1 MNTLRNLLL
10 VVAGAAL
17 TACSQP
23 CRVVWTEGATDPVS
37 GKTVHQMDILNPPSG
52 SDWTLWFCQFRTP
65 VRMEEDAPAS
75 IEHVSGTL
83 YRVAP
88 SADTEGETM
97 TLRYEAR
104 ALVNQCRAPE
114 GFFLQKRGKKPVP
127 VEVSY
132 AFQPAERVQSFSY
145 TPVETTV
152 YDMVPRLKKVTLLE
166 GTTLPE
172 NPSVTFVEGLK
183 PGWYRIRLDGSVTV
197 EAADAEGAFY
207 ASVTLENLCRNA
219 GGARVPSA
227 VVEDGPD
234 LPYRG
239 LMLDVSRN
247 FTRKADL
254 EKLLDLMAH
263 YKANYL
269 HLHFGD
275 DEGWR
280 IQIDALPELTS
291 YGAFRGIPFLREDGT
306 IDEPSALQPSYC
318 GTLSRDDA
326 ASPGNGFYSHADFV
340 EILRYAWKRQIRV
353 IPEFDMPG
361 HSRAAIKAMEK
372 RAERTGDTSFLLSE
386 PADTSVYMS
395 VQDYSD
401 NAINVAL
408 PSTYAF
414 IAKVF
419 DSLIALYAEAD
430 VPLEAIHV
438 GGDEVPDGAWTGSP
452 ACRALMEEAGKEEVG
467 WLKDYFINRV
477 LDIAEERGVKI
488 AGWQEIAQHLE
499 GDTFSRLRTNLF
511 FTNLW
516 AVSRGRDALAYEY
529 ANEGVDVV
537 LSNSSNLYFDL
548 AYNDGKLE
556 RGHSWA
562 GFVDERRSF
571 SFLPYDIYRSVRWDD
586 RRQVRDIA
594 SAGAGKPVLQEEGRP
609 HILGVQGQLW
619 TETIRSF
626 DHVTYY
632 LFPKACGLFERG
644 WNAEPAWAG
653 TTVSDDPAFLEDFDR
668 FFSIVTAWE
677 YPYYEGL
684 GIDYHRN

>member
-1 MNTLRNLLL
+1 MRKEFQNRAFFANFTVEILKNLVVNTLRNLLI
-10 VVAGAAL
+10 VVACTAL
-17 TACSQP
+17 AACSQP
-23 CRVVWTEGATDPVS
+23 CRVVWTEGATDPET
-37 GKTVHQMDILNPPSG
+37 GKTVHRMDILNPPSG
-52 SDWTLWFCQFRTP
+52 TDWTLWFCQFRTP

-75 IEHVSGTL
+75 IEHISGTL

-88 SADTEGETM
+88 AADTEGEAM
-97 TLRYEAR
+97 ALRYEAR
-104 ALVNQCRAPE
+104 ALVNRCRAPE
-114 GFFLQKRGKKPVP
+114 GFFLQKGGKKPVP

-132 AFQPAERVQSFSY
+132 VFQPAEQVQSFTY
-145 TPVETTV
+145 TPVETSV

-172 NPSVTFVEGLK
+172 NPSVTLVEGMK

-207 ASVTLENLCRNA
+207 ASVTLENLRRNA
-219 GGARVPSA
+219 GGAGVPSA

-234 LPYRG
+234 LAYRG

-280 IQIDALPELTS
+280 IQIDGLPELTS
-291 YGAFRGIPFLREDGT
+291 YGAFRGIPLLREDGT

-340 EILRYAWKRQIRV
+340 EILRYAWERQIRV

-372 RAERTGDTSFLLSE
+372 RTERTGDAAFLLSE

-395 VQDYSD
+395 VQDYTD

-414 IAKVF
+414 IAEVF
-419 DSLIALYAEAD
+419 DSLIALYAEA
-430 VPLEAIHV
+430 AH
-438 GGDEVPDGAWTGSP
+438 A
-452 ACRALMEEAGKEEVG
+452 R
-467 WLKDYFINRV
+467 
-477 LDIAEERGVKI
+477 
-488 AGWQEIAQHLE
+488 
-499 GDTFSRLRTNLF
+499 
-511 FTNLW
+511 
-516 AVSRGRDALAYEY
+516 
-529 ANEGVDVV
+529 
-537 LSNSSNLYFDL
+537 
-548 AYNDGKLE
+548 
-556 RGHSWA
+556 
-562 GFVDERRSF
+562 
-571 SFLPYDIYRSVRWDD
+571 
-586 RRQVRDIA
+586 
-594 SAGAGKPVLQEEGRP
+594 
-609 HILGVQGQLW
+609 
-619 TETIRSF
+619 
-626 DHVTYY
+626 
-632 LFPKACGLFERG
+632 
-644 WNAEPAWAG
+644 
-653 TTVSDDPAFLEDFDR
+653 
-668 FFSIVTAWE
+668 
-677 YPYYEGL
+677 
-684 GIDYHRN
+684 